1 MLYAGCRIM
10 VMPLHCLLP
19 FYMLLEY
26 YKYAD
31 CGFYFTYLDMY
42 FHFLSYCRD
51 MDLSYCEIYHLML

>member
-1 MLYAGCRIM
+1 MLYADCRIM

-31 CGFYFTYLDMY
+31 CGFYLPTLTCTFI
-42 FHFLSYCRD
+42 F
-51 MDLSYCEIYHLML
+51 